1 MWQSESIQRI
11 LRYGAVVA
19 ATAVAVSATP
29 APAQETYELS
39 GDPAAVWNLAGA
51 VNVTGGGSA
60 LTVEVRRGGADA
72 GQLELATGA
81 IDLDSDGVRRVDA
94 LRVVYPGDEI
104 AYSGGGT
111 ELHVRD
117 DGTFYRGGGDR
128 GRKVK
133 IREDGGGLDA
143 HADLDIRIPSGKTV
157 LVYLAAGEVVVSN
170 VDGDLTVSSGSAD
183 IRSSGT
189 SGRLVLD
196 TGSGDVAVDGAR
208 GDVSLDTGSGDITA
222 DNVSGDDLTA
232 DTGSGDVT
240 GSGITVGDLNV
251 DTGSGDVSVQ
261 GVEATGVFVDTGSGD
276 VEVAFQSSPAEI
288 SVDTGSGDVTL
299 ALPASWES
307 SVELDTGS
315 GDIHSDFPLTVEE
328 MDEDYVRGRVG
339 TGGGSLEVD
348 TGSGDIRLIQN

>member
-11 LRYGAVVA
+11 VRYGTVLA
-19 ATAVAVSATP
+19 ATAIAVSATP

-39 GDPAAVWNLAGA
+39 GDPAAVWNLVGA

-72 GQLELATGA
+72 GQLEVATGA

-104 AYSGGGT
+104 AYAGGGT

-143 HADLDIRIPSGKTV
+143 HADLDIRIPNGKTV
-157 LVYLAAGEVVVSN
+157 LIYLAAGEVVVSN
-170 VDGDLTVSSGSAD
+170 VDGDLTVSGGSAD

-196 TGSGDVAVDGAR
+196 TGSGDVAIDGAR
-208 GDVSLDTGSGDITA
+208 GDVSLDTGSGDILA

-240 GSGITVGDLNV
+240 GSGITVGELNV
-251 DTGSGDVSVQ
+251 DTGSGDV
-261 GVEATGVFVDTGSGD
+261 EITFR
-276 VEVAFQSSPAEI
+276 SSPTEI

>member
-104 AYSGGGT
+104 AYSGGST

-117 DGTFYRGGGDR
+117 ESLQGTDEGAAI
-128 GRKVK
+128 GRSPH
-133 IREDGGGLDA
+133 LA
-143 HADLDIRIPSGKTV
+143 QPHAPVASRVAASLHRVACRYWPRPR
-157 LVYLAAGEVVVSN
+157 LA
-170 VDGDLTVSSGSAD
+170 
-183 IRSSGT
+183 
-189 SGRLVLD
+189 
-196 TGSGDVAVDGAR
+196 
-208 GDVSLDTGSGDITA
+208 SLC
-222 DNVSGDDLTA
+222 
-232 DTGSGDVT
+232 
-240 GSGITVGDLNV
+240 
-251 DTGSGDVSVQ
+251 
-261 GVEATGVFVDTGSGD
+261 
-276 VEVAFQSSPAEI
+276 EVA
-288 SVDTGSGDVTL
+288 
-299 ALPASWES
+299 
-307 SVELDTGS
+307 
-315 GDIHSDFPLTVEE
+315 
-328 MDEDYVRGRVG
+328 
-339 TGGGSLEVD
+339 
-348 TGSGDIRLIQN
+348 